1 MRNFFLSVWLL
12 YPARKVA
19 GQVGANITQGIYKNM
34 VHIATN
40 ILPIQRMS
48 LKKQHLIKGIL
59 EQIKM
64 KH

>member
-1 MRNFFLSVWLL
+1 VCLL
-12 YPARKVA
+12 YPARKAA
-19 GQVGANITQGIYKNM
+19 GQVGTHITQVIYKNM

-40 ILPIQRMS
+40 MLPIQRLS
-48 LKKQHLIKGIL
+48 LIKQHLIKGIM